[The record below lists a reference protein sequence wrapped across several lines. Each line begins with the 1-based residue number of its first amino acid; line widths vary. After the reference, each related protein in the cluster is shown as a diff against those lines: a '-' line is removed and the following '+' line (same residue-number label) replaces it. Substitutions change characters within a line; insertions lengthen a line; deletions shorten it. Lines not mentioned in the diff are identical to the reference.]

1 MQLKDAKIKVE
12 ETYQHLIDYAEARWN
27 VIALQVSDS
36 TANAVT
42 SILTG
47 LSLAVIGLFFLLFL
61 SLSLAIWLGA
71 LTNSYALGFLLV
83 SVLYAIIGLLV
94 YSNRQTLLFL
104 PIMNKFL
111 KTLYRNK
118 DDKLI

>member
-1 MQLKDAKIKVE
+1 MLLKDAKSKVE

-42 SILTG
+42 SILMG
-47 LSLAVIGLFFLLFL
+47 LSLAVLGVFFLLFA
-61 SLSLAIWLGA
+61 SLSLAFWLGE

-83 SVLYAIIGLLV
+83 AVLYAIVGLIV
-94 YSNRQTLLFL
+94 YSNRQKLLFL

-111 KTLYRNK
+111 KILYRNK

>member
-47 LSLAVIGLFFLLFL
+47 LSLAMIGLFFLLFL

-83 SVLYAIIGLLV
+83 SVLYAIVGLLV

>member
-1 MQLKDAKIKVE
+1 MLLKDAKSKVE

-42 SILTG
+42 SILMG
-47 LSLAVIGLFFLLFL
+47 LCLAVLGLFFMLFV
-61 SLSLAIWLGA
+61 SFSLAFWLGE

-83 SVLYAIIGLLV
+83 AVLYAIVGVVV
-94 YSNRQTLLFL
+94 YSNRQKLLFL

-111 KTLYRNK
+111 KILYRNK